1 MVLSDKGSASGSRR
15 ETVTSGVPTYWWKRD
30 GAKGALASRR
40 DGQRRAFSSILANIK
55 LKDPGSWGI
64 SMKLEQNIMQ
74 YAESGGSSAGYI
86 DIARNL
92 SAVNGKS
99 IAQTKRGKNKKGQRI
114 YKPLGFLIRVRALLG
129 DIIVESLNCGY
140 PTRNSVVLAG
150 HARDEMLKSAG
161 IKRSNLESYQKEL
174 RLFFDATMNSGST
187 QYFPGA
193 LDKGTEQGGWGAS
206 LTYEY
211 TNLVIE
217 RPDTAGLTLQKPL
230 AMLGTQSAASGDW
243 DADSEFYIVDN
254 WLKWRHSFTPS
265 ATADGIA
272 NNVFSWAIQ
281 QSDTSEAIIDYLDDA
296 QDEKPYD
303 LTEFIDTPMRTL
315 VGTDVGNP
323 TSAVF
328 CVPLGLLRV
337 TAAATAIWEIEV
349 VGVTE
354 L

>member
-1 MVLSDKGSASGSRR
+1 M
-15 ETVTSGVPTYWWKRD
+15 
-30 GAKGALASRR
+30 AKG
-40 DGQRRAFSSILANIK
+40 GPFSSILANIK
-55 LKDPGSWGI
+55 LKDPASLGI
-64 SMKLEQNIMQ
+64 PMKLEQNVLA
-74 YAESGGSSAGYI
+74 YTGVGSETGYI
-86 DIARNL
+86 DLARNL

-114 YKPLGFLIRVRALLG
+114 YKPLGFLVRLRALQG
-129 DIIVESLNCGY
+129 TVAIQSLSCGY

-174 RLFFDATMNSGST
+174 RLFYDADMNSGSE

-193 LDKGTEQGGWGAS
+193 TDQGVSSGGWGAG

-217 RPDTAGLTLQKPL
+217 RPDTAGATIQKPL
-230 AMLGTQSAASGDW
+230 TMLGTQSAASSDW
-243 DADSEFYIVDN
+243 DADSEFYVVDN

-265 ATADGIA
+265 ATADDIA

-281 QSDTSEAIIDYLDDA
+281 QSDTSEAIIDYLDDS

-303 LTEFIDTPMRTL
+303 LSEFTDTSMTTTVSTE
-315 VGTDVGNP
+315 VGSP
-323 TSAVF
+323 TSTVI
-328 CVPLGLLRV
+328 CVPLGLMKLV
-337 TAAATAIWEIEV
+337 HTATASWEIEV
-349 VGVTE
+349 VGITE

>member
-1 MVLSDKGSASGSRR
+1 M
-15 ETVTSGVPTYWWKRD
+15 
-30 GAKGALASRR
+30 AKG
-40 DGQRRAFSSILANIK
+40 GPFSSILANIK

-114 YKPLGFLIRVRALLG
+114 YKPLGFLIRVRALTG
-129 DIIVESLNCGY
+129 DIVVESLNCGY

-161 IKRSNLESYQKEL
+161 ISRSNLESYQKEL
-174 RLFFDATMNSGST
+174 RLFFDASMNSGST

-193 LDKGTEQGGWGAS
+193 TDKGTGSGGWGAG

-230 AMLGTQSAASGDW
+230 AMLGTQSAASSDW
-243 DADSEFYIVDN
+243 DADSEFYVVDN
-254 WLKWRHSFTPS
+254 WLKWRHSFTPAAS
-265 ATADGIA
+265 TDDIA

-281 QSDTSEAIIDYLDDA
+281 QSDTSEDIINMIDDS

-303 LTEFIDTPMRTL
+303 LDDFKTNTMVTR
-315 VGTDVGNP
+315 VATDVGSP
-323 TSAVF
+323 ISAVI
-328 CVPLGLLRV
+328 CAPLGLLKV
-337 TAAATAIWEIEV
+337 VAAASASWEIEV
-349 VGVTE
+349 LGVVE